1 MQYLK
6 NHYTVNWDA
15 VHKAHNERIREL
27 RTAFKTVVLD
37 DCADEPGMNDSFLPA
52 VKV

>member
-6 NHYTVNWDA
+6 DHYTVNWDA

-37 DCADEPGMNDSFLPA
+37 DIENGRILPCT
-52 VKV
+52 K